1 MPRTRSEGIANL
13 LFFSICLYIF
23 FSSIEIISW
32 DDSSRLLY
40 DVSEWWTYCGL
51 AGGWFGSVSTSFS
64 ATMTSCHVMS
74 RHSLPLRDLQ
84 YLHTLGH
91 IILFLYVT
99 FSICIHWVTSFF
111 SFYVTSSICM
121 HWVTWFF
128 SFTWPPVFA
137 CIGSHHSFP
146 LRDLQY
152 LHTLGH
158 VTHFLSVTFSSA
170 MTLGLICLFFCTSFS
185 SGMTLR

>member
-40 DVSEWWTYCGL
+40 DVSDWWTYCGL

-64 ATMTSCHVMS
+64 AAMTSCHVMS

-91 IILFLYVT
+91 IILFFLRDFQYLHALGHVILFLYL
-99 FSICIHWVTSFF
+99 
-111 SFYVTSSICM
+111 TSSICM
-121 HWVTWFF
+121 HWVTSLF

-137 CIGSHHSFP
+137 YTGSRHSLP
-146 LRDLQY
+146 KCDLQ
-152 LHTLGH
+152 
-158 VTHFLSVTFSSA
+158 
-170 MTLGLICLFFCTSFS
+170 
-185 SGMTLR
+185 